1 MTPTQEYVQEQFN
14 HYNALIFEGKLPP
27 VRIVMSRGQRY
38 LGKLEYRTVN
48 AMFGMVRKHDSFLMR
63 ISCAKEMTQDEW
75 DDVIIHE
82 MIHYYIAFFNIKDRS
97 AHGPVFR
104 SMMQDINTRF
114 GRHIV
119 ISHKLTEP
127 DTRVRKHIVCVSV
140 MPGGEYGISVFNAAT
155 PAVKGSRR
163 QLTMAEKCIPAL
175 PRFYNV
181 REMRIYSTEN
191 IFFNRFPHSRSPKIY
206 KVNEEEL
213 FSALEGASELVFN
226 GRFLSEA

>member
-63 ISCAKEMTQDEW
+63 ISCARDMSRQEW

-82 MIHYYIAFFNIKDRS
+82 MIHYYIAVFNIKDKS
-97 AHGPVFR
+97 AHGPFFR
-104 SMMQDINTRF
+104 SMMKDINSKY
-114 GRHIV
+114 GRNIV
-119 ISHKLTEP
+119 ISHKITEP
-127 DTRVRKHIVCVSV
+127 DTRVRKHIVCVSE
-140 MPGGEYGISVFNAAT
+140 MPGGEYGISVYNGNEARDRA
-155 PAVKGSRR
+155 GRR
-163 QLTMAEKCIPAL
+163 CPNLAEKCIPAL

-181 REMRIYSTEN
+181 RSVRIYASEN
-191 IFFNRFPHSRSPKIY
+191 TYFNKYPHSRSPKIY
-206 KVNEEEL
+206 KVKQEEL
-213 FSALEGASELVFN
+213 LSALEGASELIFN